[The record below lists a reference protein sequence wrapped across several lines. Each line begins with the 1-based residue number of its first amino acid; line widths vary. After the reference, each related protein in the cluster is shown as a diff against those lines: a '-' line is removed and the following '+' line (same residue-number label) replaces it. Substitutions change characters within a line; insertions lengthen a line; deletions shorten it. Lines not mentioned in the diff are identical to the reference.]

1 MSWRLPPSR
10 LHALSDLYAEPTSV
24 AALALCFNGFHH
36 ARTGFE
42 SERIMNRI
50 SLKGIAIGAITD
62 IVSSYIVLLP
72 LMIYV
77 MVTLNSSGL
86 PSDKAA
92 DAAME
97 ALSSNT
103 LYFFLSWL
111 LGGMCSALG
120 GYVSARIAKHDEI
133 LNGGLSSIL
142 GIGMGA
148 YALMSGSVLDRWWPC
163 LVFMLLAPALAAFGG
178 HLRSRQNSRHG

>member
-72 LMIYV
+72 SMIYV

-92 DAAME
+92 GAAME

-103 LYFFLSWL
+103 LFIFSCPGFWVE
-111 LGGMCSALG
+111 CARRSA
-120 GYVSARIAKHDEI
+120 A
-133 LNGGLSSIL
+133 
-142 GIGMGA
+142 MFQQ
-148 YALMSGSVLDRWWPC
+148 GS
-163 LVFMLLAPALAAFGG
+163 
-178 HLRSRQNSRHG
+178 RSMTKY